1 MFDDIRFTTYGR
13 AFIGKNWFASESI
26 GINRIYYIHSGE
38 VYYSGQGRHD
48 ELKQGHLYLF
58 PQNLKF
64 ELDFDKE
71 KVIDHT
77 YFDFVTTP
85 PIKLDNYIEI
95 DLSEH
100 KLINSAAKILQEIGE
115 EYPVKKRVSKRY
127 RELVKSY
134 TKNLLFLIDEEVGIK
149 VIEDE
154 RINNAIKHIHK
165 NIEREITIE
174 ELASI
179 SCTERNYF
187 IKLFKKNMFVT
198 PYQYIKNYRMTKAV
212 SLLERGYPV
221 SDVGIR
227 IGYSDVSAFSHAF
240 KKEYG
245 IYPSEFIKQK
255 KHS

>member
-1 MFDDIRFTTYGR
+1 MINDRYLLKIKEFDDCYQYTYSKVQFNRKFSDRRDSNTTCVN
-13 AFIGKNWFASESI
+13 KQESLRCSI
-26 GINRIYYIHSGE
+26 SRSISN
-38 VYYSGQGRHD
+38 
-48 ELKQGHLYLF
+48 
-58 PQNLKF
+58 
-64 ELDFDKE
+64 
-71 KVIDHT
+71 
-77 YFDFVTTP
+77 
-85 PIKLDNYIEI
+85 IK
-95 DLSEH
+95 
-100 KLINSAAKILQEIGE
+100 
-115 EYPVKKRVSKRY
+115 
-127 RELVKSY
+127 ELVMCNRFDYFFTLTIADVKRNDVLYSC
-134 TKNLLFLIDEEVGIK
+134 NL
-149 VIEDE
+149 
-154 RINNAIKHIHK
+154 INNAIKHIHK
-165 NIEREITIE
+165 NIEREITLE

-240 KKEYG
+240 KKEYD